1 MLKLLIIN
9 QQKRDIMLTNS
20 IKLEKRILKE
30 LKSTYK
36 RYFFDTVDFSSQMI
50 GIVGSRGVGKTTFL
64 LQYLKELKTQYPS
77 HKSLY
82 FSYDHPSHVDINLYE
97 LAEEFAKVGG
107 EYLLLDEIHKYKNF
121 ALDLKAI
128 YDYYPKIKV
137 IFTGSCATS
146 IYNSQADLSRRAVLY
161 HMNGLSY
168 REFLE
173 LTLDKKLPTFSLEE
187 ICRDSVTIVDKLS
200 EAFIPLEYFGD
211 YLKHGFYPFYFS
223 DRNNYLKQLTAVVN
237 LTIDVD
243 LVMLG
248 YIKPTFANK
257 LKKLLNVI
265 CYSKP
270 FELNITKVSASI
282 EVSRNTL
289 YAYLG
294 HLEKGNLLTVIADNK
309 KGITA
314 LSKPEK
320 LYLGNTNL
328 NYALC
333 NEPEMGTI
341 REGFFAN
348 QLQASH
354 QLTTTKN
361 GDFIVDGKYTFEIGG
376 KNKGFKQIKEVDNAF
391 VVQDTDSTEDH
402 RKIPL
407 WLFGFLY

>member
-1 MLKLLIIN
+1 
-9 QQKRDIMLTNS
+9 MLTNF
-20 IKLEKRILKE
+20 IKLEKRILKG
-30 LKSTYK
+30 LKTSYK

-50 GIVGSRGVGKTTFL
+50 AVVGSRGVGKTTFL
-64 LQYLKELKTQYPS
+64 LQYLKDLKAEYPA

-82 FSYDHPSHVDINLYE
+82 FSYDYPTNVDIKLYE

-128 YDYYPKIKV
+128 YDFFPDIKV
-137 IFTGSCATS
+137 VFTGSCATS

-173 LTLDKKLPTFSLEE
+173 LKLGKTLPSYTLEE
-187 ICRDSVTIVDKLS
+187 ICNDSVVLVDDLS
-200 EAFIPLEYFGD
+200 SEFLPLEHFSE
-211 YLKHGFYPFYFS
+211 YLKYGYYPFYFS
-223 DRNNYLKQLTAVVN
+223 DKDNYLKQLTAVVN

-248 YIKPTFANK
+248 YIKPNFAIK
-257 LKKLLNVI
+257 LKKLLNII

-270 FELNITKVSASI
+270 FELNITKVSANI

-289 YAYLG
+289 YSYLE
-294 HLEKGNLLTVIADNK
+294 HLTKGDLLTVVADNK
-309 KGITA
+309 KGLSA

-320 LYLGNTNL
+320 LYLNNTNL
-328 NYALC
+328 SYALC
-333 NEPEMGTI
+333 NEPEIGTV

-348 QLQASH
+348 QLQESH
-354 QLTTTKN
+354 IVTTNKQ
-361 GDFIVDGKYTFEIGG
+361 GDFIVNDKYIFEIGG
-376 KNKGFKQIKEVDNAF
+376 ENKGFKQIKDLDNSF
-391 VVQDTDSTEDH
+391 VVQDTDSTEDKH
-402 RKIPL
+402 KIPL